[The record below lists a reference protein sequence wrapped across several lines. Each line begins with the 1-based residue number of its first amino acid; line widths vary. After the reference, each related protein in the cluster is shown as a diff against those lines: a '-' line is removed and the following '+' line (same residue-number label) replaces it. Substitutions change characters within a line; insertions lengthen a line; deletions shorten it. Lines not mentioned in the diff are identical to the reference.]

1 MMTIIANIIMVVAA
15 VLDLCVL
22 LCLDAKMLRQSDYVT
37 SRYYNQLI
45 ESGEFS
51 STKRLLVFAVIIG
64 ACTTMARM
72 SWMVMMI
79 LAAVILAQAIILAF
93 NKIGKQDKLDKRGMR
108 LYIIS
113 VVLSLLLIGL
123 ISYICNHFIMGETSQ
138 VAALSALLL
147 TSASPLII
155 MLVNWLLNPP
165 KRHND
170 VN

>member
-1 MMTIIANIIMVVAA
+1 MMTIIANIVLVVAA

-22 LCLDAKMLRQSDYVT
+22 LFLDIKMLRLSDYNT

-51 STKRLLVFAVIIG
+51 SMKRLLVFAVLIG

-72 SWMVMMI
+72 SWMVMMV
-79 LAAVILAQAIILAF
+79 LAAVILGQAIVLAF
-93 NKIGKQDKLDKRGMR
+93 SKISKQGKLDKRDMR
-108 LYIIS
+108 LYITT
-113 VVLSLLLIGL
+113 VVFSLLLIGL
-123 ISYICNHFIMGETSQ
+123 ISYICNHFIMDEASQ

-147 TSASPLII
+147 ASASPLII
-155 MLVNWLLNPP
+155 MLVNLLLNPR

-170 VN
+170 MN